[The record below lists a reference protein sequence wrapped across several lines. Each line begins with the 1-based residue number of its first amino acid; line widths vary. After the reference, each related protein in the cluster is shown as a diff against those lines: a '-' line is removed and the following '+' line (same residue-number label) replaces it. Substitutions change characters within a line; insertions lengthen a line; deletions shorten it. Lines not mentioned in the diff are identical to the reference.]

1 MIKLSAQRIAF
12 RVLSLP
18 LLCLAAVSIAS
29 PAHAQIAVSSNDNKV
44 VNVEGVNRIVE
55 NPAPR

>member
-1 MIKLSAQRIAF
+1 MMKLGTPRPF

-18 LLCLAAVSIAS
+18 LLCLAAVSMAP

-44 VNVEGVNRIVE
+44 VNIEGVNRIVE
-55 NPAPR
+55 NPGAR